1 MTDTDSGDY
10 GYGYD
15 YSYDYVQITQSTS
28 TYTWA
33 ANHVTVTSTDPHL
46 MSTGQKVLL
55 DFTSGDAVNKDGT
68 FTVSVIDD
76 YSYSFVLLG
85 NGAGGDVTVTRVQ
98 RNTWEEST
106 WYGKT
111 TYYCKETLTTPYKD
125 IHVQSV
131 RADRD
136 IGIAFIGYEAG
147 DTNIRV
153 TITSVGS
160 VLVNDSIQ
168 NPEGTTSLTTSSGQ
182 LRLINDTAVVGGRN
196 ISLGASTGIGADRT
210 LRTNLNDGY
219 NGSLNAVTTTGDI
232 SIQEISGDLI
242 VDQVTTSK
250 TTTTTT
256 SNVTLTAHGDILGKD
271 ASNLVRGQKVTL
283 TATYGDIGTLGT
295 GGTAATPGAG
305 AQALRIDTGDADDH
319 SLTATAVGD
328 VNITET
334 TGTLH
339 LNSVVTDGSVRIT
352 VEDGGLTDANS
363 NEVRDDRTW
372 AQLLA
377 LYERMMA
384 TGDAADESVAATIAA
399 YEALKTQEYQTYWR
413 YRNSVGGSYD
423 ASQTIALSDAE
434 IDWYTDYY
442 AGQGKTAG
450 EIAIALQTLVNAR
463 TASYHVLHRI
473 YGDVSAT
480 YDSTWSY
487 DVDSA
492 ALHDRVGSA
501 EISGSAI
508 ELTRHVFTTAR
519 RWCTTPGAA
528 PSTGSS
534 TEPRTT
540 SSWMHP
546 MRAWCASP
554 RPWPTP
560 ARTRRSASPG

>member
-1 MTDTDSGDY
+1 MRYYWANGQDYSIQTSTTYASSDWLGVDSLVADPDNIVEGPKRTQVGEIRRLEDGTYVTDTDSGDY

-33 ANHVTVTSTDPHL
+33 ANLVTVTSTEPHL

-55 DFTSGDAVNKDGT
+55 DFTSGAAVNRDGT
-68 FTVSVIDD
+68 FTVTVIDD
-76 YSYSFVLLG
+76 YSYRFVLLG
-85 NGAGGDVTVTRVQ
+85 AGEGGDVTVTRVQ
-98 RNTWEEST
+98 RNTWEESS

-125 IHVQSV
+125 IHVQSI

-168 NPEGTTSLTTSSGQ
+168 NPEGTTSLTSSSGQ
-182 LRLINDTAVVGGRN
+182 IRLINDTAVVGGRN
-196 ISLGASTGIGADRT
+196 ISLSASTGIGADRT

-219 NGSLNAVTTTGDI
+219 TGSLSAVTTTGDI

-256 SNVTLTAHGDILGKD
+256 SNVSLTAHGDILGKD
-271 ASNLVRGQKVTL
+271 ASNLVKGQKVTL

-413 YRNSVGGSYD
+413 YRNSV
-423 ASQTIALSDAE
+423 AAAMT
-434 IDWYTDYY
+434 
-442 AGQGKTAG
+442 
-450 EIAIALQTLVNAR
+450 
-463 TASYHVLHRI
+463 HR
-473 YGDVSAT
+473 
-480 YDSTWSY
+480 
-487 DVDSA
+487 
-492 ALHDRVGSA
+492 
-501 EISGSAI
+501 
-508 ELTRHVFTTAR
+508 
-519 RWCTTPGAA
+519 
-528 PSTGSS
+528 
-534 TEPRTT
+534 
-540 SSWMHP
+540 
-546 MRAWCASP
+546 
-554 RPWPTP
+554 
-560 ARTRRSASPG
+560 RRSPCRMPNRLVHGLLRGPGKDGR